1 MFRPRPQPATSPGQ
15 TSTPE
20 AGPSTLP
27 SISGDSPALDNGQTP
42 NVPGS
47 LPSAEDQS
55 FVQKIMADNPYF
67 SAGAGLMGI
76 GVVLTVFRRGV
87 TLGTTFA
94 QRRLLVSLEIPS
106 KDRAYP
112 WFLEWMAA
120 NSAQQAGKGKRP
132 MGFRSHELAV
142 ETTYKQHENGSSEAV
157 FNLVPGPGTHYFK
170 YQGTWF
176 QVKRER
182 DAKLMDLHS
191 GSPWETLT
199 LTTLS
204 AYRGLFSSLLT
215 EARALAEASTEGKT
229 VVYTAW
235 GVEWRP
241 FGKPRARR
249 EMGSVVLADGVSE
262 RIENDLR
269 SFLGRGKW
277 YAERGIPYRRGYLL
291 HGPPGSGKTSYIQAL
306 AGSLH
311 YNICLL
317 NLAERG
323 LTDDKLNHLLGLVP
337 ERSFILL
344 EDVDSA
350 FNRRVQ
356 TSEDGY
362 KSAVTFSGLLNALD
376 GVASSEERIIFMT
389 TNHYDRLD
397 PALIRPGRVD
407 VHELLGDAA
416 GEQAKRL
423 FVKFYGNSNT
433 SMSTNTNTGS
443 STPGSASRSASAA
456 TMSHVVEEKGRI
468 LREGEQPLS
477 DEEVE
482 SLGNQVKEIVEDEE
496 RHGRAVSMASLQGH
510 FIRTGAMESVEGIRE
525 LCRPVRPAE

>member
-1 MFRPRPQPATSPGQ
+1 MFRPRPAQQ
-15 TSTPE
+15 TAVSQNSE
-20 AGPSTLP
+20 AGPSINVITSP
-27 SISGDSPALDNGQTP
+27 DIGQGNDVSTTSI
-42 NVPGS
+42 PG
-47 LPSAEDQS
+47 PSAEDQS
-55 FVQKIMADNPYF
+55 FVSRIMSDNPYF

-76 GVVLTVFRRGV
+76 GVVLTVLRRSV

-94 QRRLLVSLEIPS
+94 QRRMLVTLEIPS
-106 KDRAYP
+106 KDRSYP

-120 NSAQQAGKGKRP
+120 QSASQVGKGKKP

-142 ETTYKQHENGSSEAV
+142 ETSYKQHENGSSEAV

-204 AYRGLFSSLLT
+204 AYRHLFSSLLT

-241 FGKPRARR
+241 FGKPRGRR
-249 EMGSVVLADGVSE
+249 EMGSVVLAEGVSE
-262 RIENDLR
+262 KIETDLR

-291 HGPPGSGKTSYIQAL
+291 HGPPGSGKTSFIQAL

-350 FNRRVQ
+350 FSKRVQ

-362 KSAVTFSGLLNALD
+362 KSSVTFSGLLNALD

-389 TNHYDRLD
+389 TNHYERLD

-407 VHELLGDAA
+407 LHELLDDAK

-423 FVKFYGNSNT
+423 FIKFYGNSTTTIEN
-433 SMSTNTNTGS
+433 GQE
-443 STPGSASRSASAA
+443 
-456 TMSHVVEEKGRI
+456 VEKGRI
-468 LREGEQPLS
+468 LREGEIPLT
-477 DEEVE
+477 DQEVE
-482 SLGNQVKEIVEDEE
+482 DLGNQVQKIIEDEYS
-496 RHGRAVSMASLQGH
+496 RGRTISMASLQGL
-510 FIRTGAMESVEGIRE
+510 FIRTGAQECLEGIRE
-525 LCRPVRPAE
+525 LCRPSE